1 MHITHVV
8 ENLNR
13 GGLERVVIELVRAQR
28 EAGHE
33 CRVVCLFEPG
43 SLAPELQDSGVEVQA
58 CGKRTGPDVV
68 ALARM
73 RRLLA
78 RGGRGVL
85 HSHNAAAHYHAVP
98 AAAGLGFQ
106 RIVNTRH
113 SMAGPDR
120 GCRRERL
127 YRRAARFTDAV
138 VAVCD
143 AARAQLADHGV
154 RPRRELLAIPNGVRV
169 DRYAPRH
176 DAARGRLLAAL
187 GLPAGNR
194 LLGSV
199 GRLHPAKDQ
208 ATLLRAFHSVHQAM
222 PATSLVLVGEGSER
236 PALEALVGELGLRH
250 AVRLL
255 GDRGD
260 VPQLLQALDL
270 FLLSSVTE
278 GYPVALLEACAAS
291 LPIVATRVG
300 GNAEIVRD
308 GTNGRLVPAR
318 DPSAMAEAASAMLYA
333 PAQAAAMGRRGRDWA
348 MAEASFRKM
357 AQRYGQVYAG

>member
-1 MHITHVV
+1 AAGPSCRGAGRRRWADGARLRSAEPAVGSLGPGRHRTCPAAAPAMGGGPPARLPPAAELGAPALGRARTAVRPPRHITHVV

-154 RPRRELLAIPNGVRV
+154 QPRRELLAIPNGVRV

-199 GRLHPAKDQ
+199 GR
-208 ATLLRAFHSVHQAM
+208 
-222 PATSLVLVGEGSER
+222 
-236 PALEALVGELGLRH
+236 
-250 AVRLL
+250 
-255 GDRGD
+255 
-260 VPQLLQALDL
+260 
-270 FLLSSVTE
+270 
-278 GYPVALLEACAAS
+278 
-291 LPIVATRVG
+291 
-300 GNAEIVRD
+300 
-308 GTNGRLVPAR
+308 
-318 DPSAMAEAASAMLYA
+318 
-333 PAQAAAMGRRGRDWA
+333 
-348 MAEASFRKM
+348 
-357 AQRYGQVYAG
+357 